1 MDKDRIKGVVD
12 QAVGKGKTAAGKVT
26 GDRKLE
32 AEGQAQTAAGKIES
46 AAGKVKDAVRDV
58 LKR

>member
-1 MDKDRIKGVVD
+1 MDKDRIKGAVD
-12 QAVGKGKTAAGKVT
+12 QAVGKGKTVAGKVT

-32 AEGQAQTAAGKIES
+32 AEGRAQTATGKVQS

-58 LKR
+58 LKK

>member
-1 MDKDRIKGVVD
+1 MDKDRIKGAVD
-12 QAVGKGKTAAGKVT
+12 QAVGKGKAVAGKVT

-32 AEGQAQTAAGKIES
+32 AEGRVQQAAGKVES

-58 LKR
+58 LKT